1 MKTRKTLFASL
12 AFLFLGLVP
21 ILAMSQSLPNT
32 FSANTAAKAS
42 EVNENFT
49 YLLERFG
56 TRKTSVNCS
65 GGESIATALQNYNHI
80 VISGIC
86 TENLSLDPTEL
97 THRLVILEGSNSSSD
112 GISASDTS
120 IPVVDV
126 GGGEIT
132 LKIKKL
138 KLTGGTD
145 GIKARRGPAI
155 IMSNIL
161 IENNSED
168 GIALWMGS
176 NGIIK
181 NSTIQNNGSQAII
194 AGYSSSV
201 SIKGNTISGHTNESS
216 ILIYGSSGAYIVKNT
231 ITGGKYAGIAVSGG
245 SFARI
250 GDDPESGVSQGNTI
264 QSANDGIL
272 VKDSGHAI
280 LKYNTINNN
289 SEKGLVVENNGSVV
303 LAEGNT
309 FSSNNVGIYLGFGGS
324 LNMKCDEQL
333 TTATTISDNTVG
345 PIAIEEGG
353 IANLCNLTLN
363 VSTNGIGVNNNSTLN
378 ISNLT
383 LNVSANGIGVN
394 NNSTL
399 NISNSSLTSSSGRV
413 IYSRGGAAI
422 DIDNTTITGN
432 SSKEAVKLNDGSNFE
447 ISRSTVSGGTTG
459 ISAVY
464 NSTVRLQG
472 GNTITGNT
480 QIGIYLLNSTLHQY
494 SDAGTT
500 TISSNTGSEIK
511 AERSFLNLDG
521 VTITGTGG
529 STEVDLRYGS
539 LLMLG
544 SGSSVTGTVTCGNTA
559 SDNGSFVNNSG
570 TSVTTSGC

>member
-1 MKTRKTLFASL
+1 MKTRKTLFTPL

-21 ILAMSQSLPNT
+21 ISAMGQSLPHT

-42 EVNENFT
+42 EVNANFT
-49 YLLERFG
+49 YLLDRFG
-56 TRKTSVNCS
+56 TRQTTVNCS
-65 GGESIATALQNYNHI
+65 SGESITTALKNYNHI

-309 FSSNNVGIYLGFGGS
+309 FSSNNVGMYLGFGGS

-333 TTATTISDNTVG
+333 TSATTISGNTG
-345 PIAIEEGG
+345 GAISIEKGG

-363 VSTNGIGVNNNSTLN
+363 VSTVGINAVTNSTVN
-378 ISNLT
+378 IT
-383 LNVSANGIGVN
+383 D
-394 NNSTL
+394 
-399 NISNSSLTSSSGRV
+399 SSLTSSSGRV
-413 IYSRGGAAI
+413 IYSRGGVAL

-432 SSKEAVKLNDGSNFE
+432 SSKEAVQLNDGSNFQ
-447 ISRSTVSGGTTG
+447 IRGSTVSGGKVG

-472 GNTITGNT
+472 GNTITGNA
-480 QIGIYLLNSTLHQY
+480 QHGIRLLNSTLHQY

-500 TISSNTGSEIK
+500 TISSNTGSEIR
-511 AERSFLNLDG
+511 AERSFLDLDG

-570 TSVTTSGC
+570 NSVTTSGC